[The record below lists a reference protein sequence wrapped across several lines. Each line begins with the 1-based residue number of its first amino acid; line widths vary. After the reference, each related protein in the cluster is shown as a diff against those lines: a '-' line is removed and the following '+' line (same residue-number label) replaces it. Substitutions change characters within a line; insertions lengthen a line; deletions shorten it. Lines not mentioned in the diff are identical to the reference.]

1 MKYIFLVAIIGSLF
15 FTAKSQEDNSLYCG
29 QNHYRS
35 WWNVQHYTLKM
46 DLNSKSKSLKGSNT
60 ILANVVTTPSDTLQI
75 DLQTPL
81 KIKCIRYKGKKLKF
95 TRNGTV
101 HLVVGEF
108 SSLMI
113 GNEFELEIS
122 YSGKPTVAFNPPWGG
137 GVVFKQDTNKNPWM
151 AVACQGIGAS
161 VWWPCKDDPSDE
173 PDKGVDTYYTTSGEL
188 TAVGNGRL
196 VNKKSLSKKK
206 TQWHWKTTEPIN
218 LYDVTF
224 YIGDYVHWSDS
235 LPGENGTLTLDYYV
249 LRNNLDKAKKQFEV
263 VQPMIECFEDW
274 FGPYPFYADGFKL
287 VESPYLGMEH
297 QSAIAYGNEYRMGYL
312 GMDRSMSGVGLL
324 FDYIIV
330 HESGHEWF
338 GNNISIEDVAYSW
351 IHEGFTTYSETI
363 FAECQ
368 FGKEKA
374 YKYQRGLWKN
384 IQNDTPMEGTPT
396 HCDGGS
402 GDHYDKGAAMIHMI
416 RMVMND
422 DAKFKSLLR
431 GLNSEFGKGTVNGKD
446 VENYINTHAKKD
458 FTPLFDQY
466 LRTTQI
472 PELALRKNDDGSITY
487 RWENC
492 IQSFNLPILIEI
504 QGSEMWLYPTT
515 DWQSFETE
523 IDLETGISVNENY
536 YISVTKK

>member
-1 MKYIFLVAIIGSLF
+1 MKHIFLVAIIGFFF
-15 FTAKSQEDNSLYCG
+15 FTGKSQEDKSLYCG
-29 QNHYRS
+29 QNHYRN
-35 WWNVQHYTLKM
+35 WWDVQHYTLKM

-60 ILANVVTTPSDTLQI
+60 ILANVVTTPTDTLQI

-173 PDKGVDTYYTTSGEL
+173 PDKGVDTYYTTSSEL

-196 VNKKSLSKKK
+196 VNKKAISKKK
-206 TQWHWKTTEPIN
+206 TAWHWKTTEPIN

-235 LPGENGTLTLDYYV
+235 MPGEHGTLTLDYYV
-249 LRNNLDKAKKQFEV
+249 LRKNLEKAKKQFEV
-263 VQPMIECFEDW
+263 VRPMIDCFEDW

-312 GMDRSMSGVGLL
+312 GMDRSMTGVGLL
-324 FDYIIV
+324 FDFIIV

-338 GNNISIEDVAYSW
+338 GNNISIEDVAYMW

-374 YKYQRGLWKN
+374 YQYQRGLWKN
-384 IQNDTPMEGTPT
+384 IQNDAPMEGTPA

-402 GDHYDKGAAMIHMI
+402 NDHYDKGAAMIHMI

-422 DAKFKSLLR
+422 DLKFKSLLR
-431 GLNSEFGKGTVNGKD
+431 GLNTEFGKGTVNGKD
-446 VENYINTHAKKD
+446 VETYINTVASKD

-466 LRTTQI
+466 LRTNQI
-472 PELALRKNDDGSITY
+472 PELVLEKTDDGTIAY

-492 IQSFNLPILIEI
+492 IAGFNLPILVDL
-504 QGSEMWLYPTT
+504 QGTEMWLYPTPE
-515 DWQSFETE
+515 WQSFDTE
-523 IDLETGISVNENY
+523 LDLENNISVDKNY